1 MVVPSKMKTSSY
13 LMLDQVSL
21 VWQMLAPTPMAANFS
36 FALSRFQL
44 MFTFRLL
51 SPLRT
56 SCYELERSIITPM
69 LIYMYCRHHGWIKG
83 MLYSGRFWKAWI
95 PLSSLNHKR
104 LIEETALGRRWLS
117 VTVVSFQCLKP

>member
-13 LMLDQVSL
+13 LMLDQVLL

-36 FALSRFQL
+36 FALS
-44 MFTFRLL
+44 
-51 SPLRT
+51 
-56 SCYELERSIITPM
+56 
-69 LIYMYCRHHGWIKG
+69 
-83 MLYSGRFWKAWI
+83 RFWKAWI